1 MLSVDLHGGN
11 KKVFAIEHAEVAG
24 FVNDVDIFSMAF
36 FNFFLFFSPSKVL
49 GPVRQ
54 GTSPGSYILFVVLV
68 DEFVSVSNAHETIVL
83 G

>member
-1 MLSVDLHGGN
+1 MN
-11 KKVFAIEHAEVAG
+11 
-24 FVNDVDIFSMAF
+24 NVDISSMAF
-36 FNFFLFFSPSKVL
+36 FNFFLFFFSPRKVL

-54 GTSPGSYILFVVLV
+54 GTSLDSYKKKLFVVLV